1 MWSNKAEKK
10 AKRGGATDAAMDAY
24 LELAD
29 KVINKLLLLKM
40 LQSNS
45 APGYPHSQ
53 ASPLCS
59 PCLTWPL

>member
-29 KVINKLLLLKM
+29 KVTL
-40 LQSNS
+40 SS
-45 APGYPHSQ
+45 
-53 ASPLCS
+53 
-59 PCLTWPL
+59 LT